1 MRSEY
6 CSGVSGMCGSSK
18 PKILF
23 FLSLETRHTAFA
35 EDLLHVK
42 WHPGKTNGPSICWA
56 HSLSRSQQL
65 VISALPVRSSI
76 ISAWPSILLSKLP
89 VSCSVTSLLLTLIS
103 STYRSQLVAELFG
116 YGRQTSYAVLAI
128 AAFICGCTFVHV
140 RPAPSQQPVNK
151 SSQLPGG
158 SEDRNVSAA
167 ALRHLSIVGSE
178 GRLAVAQG
186 ERRHTQSG

>member
-1 MRSEY
+1 
-6 CSGVSGMCGSSK
+6 
-18 PKILF
+18 
-23 FLSLETRHTAFA
+23 
-35 EDLLHVK
+35 
-42 WHPGKTNGPSICWA
+42 
-56 HSLSRSQQL
+56 
-65 VISALPVRSSI
+65 
-76 ISAWPSILLSKLP
+76 
-89 VSCSVTSLLLTLIS
+89 CSVTSLLLTLIS

-128 AAFICGCTFVHV
+128 AAFVCGCTFVHV
-140 RPAPSQQPVNK
+140 RQAPSQQPVNK

-186 ERRHTQSG
+186 ERRHTQCSRDARTCAVPLFLLTGLPPLLGTRGAKVTWETKCFSVGNRLKSGPYSLSST